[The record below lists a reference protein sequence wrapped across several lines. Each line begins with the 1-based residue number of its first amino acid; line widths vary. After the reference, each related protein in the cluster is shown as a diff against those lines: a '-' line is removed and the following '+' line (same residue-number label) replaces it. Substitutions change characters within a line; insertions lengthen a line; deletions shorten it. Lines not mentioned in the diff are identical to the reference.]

1 MATNLTIQHADKNDE
16 YLKVQTTSGEF
27 VILPG
32 EALNFTLECASED
45 YAILIEAH
53 PVSELAD
60 AVSQELQETLNID
73 AALSDELLD
82 KADAVSM
89 ETDNDSIEAIDVF
102 TGEKFILVDDIKEDP
117 NPNPTEKPSE

>member
-32 EALNFTLECASED
+32 EALNFTLECASEND
-45 YAILIEAH
+45 AILIEAH

-89 ETDNDSIEAIDVF
+89 ETDELNITKNEIHEMNFSKNDLTDE
-102 TGEKFILVDDIKEDP
+102 EVDDILNK
-117 NPNPTEKPSE
+117 TE